1 MKFRKKPVLVDA
13 VQYTPGLED
22 GYACY
27 AIDGGRF
34 VGYHDRRTLI
44 PLGFRKAPAIKT
56 LDWWAEVSAD
66 DWIITGILGERYP
79 CKAEEFAQTYEAAT
93 RGSDGPP
100 HEEEA
105 DICGVHFNTLGNW
118 RKEKAFDAELK
129 RAIVRNNSAKL
140 PEVVASMADWAI
152 REGNA
157 AAAKLVLQINGML
170 TDKLEVET
178 KDGASTDVAA
188 LTARIKA
195 LQVRK
200 DNEDS
205 ADSQG

>member
-1 MKFRKKPVLVDA
+1 MA
-13 VQYTPGLED
+13 
-22 GYACY
+22 
-27 AIDGGRF
+27 
-34 VGYHDRRTLI
+34 
-44 PLGFRKAPAIKT
+44 KT
-56 LDWWAEVSAD
+56 LTPEQYIAIEWLS
-66 DWIITGILGERYP
+66 IPGKGG
-79 CKAEEFAQTYEAAT
+79 KTYE
-93 RGSDGPP
+93 
-100 HEEEA
+100 EIA

-118 RKEKAFDAELK
+118 RKDKAFDAELK

-140 PEVVASMADWAI
+140 PEVVESMADWAI

-178 KDGASTDVAA
+178 KLDSGTDVAA

-200 DNEDS
+200 GDEDG

>member
-1 MKFRKKPVLVDA
+1 MA
-13 VQYTPGLED
+13 
-22 GYACY
+22 
-27 AIDGGRF
+27 
-34 VGYHDRRTLI
+34 
-44 PLGFRKAPAIKT
+44 KT
-56 LDWWAEVSAD
+56 LTPEQYIAIEWLS
-66 DWIITGILGERYP
+66 IPGKGG
-79 CKAEEFAQTYEAAT
+79 KTYE
-93 RGSDGPP
+93 
-100 HEEEA
+100 EIA

-118 RKEKAFDAELK
+118 RKDKAFDAELK

-140 PEVVASMADWAI
+140 PEVVESMADWAI

-178 KDGASTDVAA
+178 KLDSGTDVAA

-200 DNEDS
+200 GDEDS